1 MSQFSDKPGAGLDR
15 GGLRPGRASRVATI
29 FGEGGELAAERLS

>member
-1 MSQFSDKPGAGLDR
+1 MRRTSKSCLSGASEITAKEHREL
-15 GGLRPGRASRVATI
+15 AVI